1 MRKNCKFRLRLE
13 TEMLDKLKKEAE
25 ELDMTVSGL
34 VRQKLNSSSK
44 LNRILLMLEDIHK
57 KLI

>member
-1 MRKNCKFRLRLE
+1 
-13 TEMLDKLKKEAE
+13 MLDKLKKEAE

-44 LNRILLMLEDIHK
+44 LNRILLMLEEIHK

>member
-13 TEMLDKLKKEAE
+13 TEMLNKLKKEAE
-25 ELDMTVSGL
+25 ELGMTVSGL

-44 LNRILLMLEDIHK
+44 LNRILLMLEEIHK